1 MAAILVASA
10 KVAAVIVVG
19 SSKTGPSVCVL
30 FIGLRPL
37 KSSTELTNALFVVT
51 SAVVFTEVML
61 DEKSAS
67 RDEPGTTALEIVRV
81 GDVAPKGSAARA
93 EVVANSVNR
102 IEVVRCDMISDVVV
116 RTSVVRF

>member
-10 KVAAVIVVG
+10 KDAAVIVVG
-19 SSKTGPSVCVL
+19 ISKTGLSVCIL

-67 RDEPGTTALEIVRV
+67 RDEPETTALEIVRV

-102 IEVVRCDMISDVVV
+102 IEIVRSDMIRDVVV
-116 RTSVVRF
+116 KTSVVRF